1 MRFYTF
7 VLKNVI
13 RRRVRSSLTVIGMAV
28 AVGAVVALVG
38 ISSSSVQSFLA
49 IYQNQKVAIVVQQRG
64 AKQRLTSALSDKL
77 GDEIAKIPGVKQVNT
92 GLVDYTSLEELGI
105 SALVVQ
111 GWVVDSPIMRSLD
124 IQAGGHWLTAAD
136 QRGVLLGEELAR
148 SLEKRVGD
156 TLPLFDDGKYTVV
169 GIVKSPIPYESGGM
183 WVSLS
188 ALQRFM
194 GRKGQVSGYAVVVDH
209 PDDAADVERI
219 RAAITGLGPNIE
231 AKTAEDSVSSTT
243 EIRFIRAMSWITSA
257 IAILI
262 GAIGM
267 LNTMIVSVF
276 ERTHEIGILR
286 AIGWRRWRI
295 VRMILIESVLL
306 SVTGGVVGTI
316 GALVVTP
323 VLGRHPAVAG
333 LIDTHIAN
341 HVIGLGVAMAVCVG
355 LLGAAYPAYRGAQ
368 LLPTEALRHE

>member
-1 MRFYTF
+1 
-7 VLKNVI
+7 
-13 RRRVRSSLTVIGMAV
+13 
-28 AVGAVVALVG
+28 
-38 ISSSSVQSFLA
+38 
-49 IYQNQKVAIVVQQRG
+49 
-64 AKQRLTSALSDKL
+64 
-77 GDEIAKIPGVKQVNT
+77 
-92 GLVDYTSLEELGI
+92 
-105 SALVVQ
+105 
-111 GWVVDSPIMRSLD
+111 
-124 IQAGGHWLTAAD
+124 
-136 QRGVLLGEELAR
+136 
-148 SLEKRVGD
+148 
-156 TLPLFDDGKYTVV
+156 
-169 GIVKSPIPYESGGM
+169 
-183 WVSLS
+183 
-188 ALQRFM
+188 M
-194 GRKGQVSGYAVVVDH
+194 GRQGQVTGYAIVVDH
-209 PDDAADVERI
+209 PDDAAEVERI
-219 RAAITGLGPNIE
+219 RAAIAALGPNVE
-231 AKTAEDSVSSTT
+231 SKTAEDSVTSTT

-333 LIDTHIAN
+333 LIDTHISA
-341 HVIGLGVAMAVCVG
+341 HVVGLGVAMAVCVG